1 MRRLADVTD
10 RCRKIAFEFEKVLP
24 EVNPANLMTLS
35 TAHALK
41 TRRDGFA
48 NGCPRGN
55 NSAILAMALVA
66 TLAASDVTKL
76 NKLILYEIINRI
88 FDLRDSEG
96 FVRFRPHH
104 ILMIR

>member
-1 MRRLADVTD
+1 MH
-10 RCRKIAFEFEKVLP
+10 RCIQSVGTG
-24 EVNPANLMTLS
+24 PA
-35 TAHALK
+35 
-41 TRRDGFA
+41 GF
-48 NGCPRGN
+48 
-55 NSAILAMALVA
+55 V
-66 TLAASDVTKL
+66 